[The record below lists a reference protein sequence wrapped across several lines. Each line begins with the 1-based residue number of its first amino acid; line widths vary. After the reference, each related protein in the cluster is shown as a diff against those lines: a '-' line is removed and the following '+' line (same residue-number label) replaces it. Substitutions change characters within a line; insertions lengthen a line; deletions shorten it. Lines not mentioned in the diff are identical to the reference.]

1 MEQKEEQCLEEK
13 PTQTNEKCGV
23 GVLKA
28 NKVKWNTDVM
38 GYKVGNTRRENVK
51 KVESILVRIS
61 PIEKQETHP

>member
-1 MEQKEEQCLEEK
+1 
-13 PTQTNEKCGV
+13 
-23 GVLKA
+23 
-28 NKVKWNTDVM
+28 M